1 MTILSGCTGATIE
14 KRYCQGNKSYA
25 GLDEPKKW
33 LDIEN
38 FFTSFRSPIQN
49 GGVMEDVKLVS
60 SKELSLIIGV
70 TERTVQTLAKNG
82 FITCQKEGSK
92 NRYDLYQV
100 VQEYLAYCAKK
111 EDKVFSSLEEAKMN
125 EEVRLK
131 RAKADAA
138 ELELKELKG
147 SLHSADDVE
156 KITTDLVL
164 FVRSGLLSLPGMLAM
179 DVVEAKDASEAS
191 EIIKKAVCNIL
202 EELAGYE
209 YDPEEYRRRV
219 RERQGWMND
228 REEEDI

>member
-1 MTILSGCTGATIE
+1 
-14 KRYCQGNKSYA
+14 
-25 GLDEPKKW
+25 
-33 LDIEN
+33 
-38 FFTSFRSPIQN
+38 
-49 GGVMEDVKLVS
+49 MEGVKLVS

-70 TERTVQTLAKNG
+70 TERTVQILAKNG
-82 FITCQKEGSK
+82 FITCQKDGNK

-100 VQEYLAYCAKK
+100 IQEYIAYCAKK
-111 EDKVFSSLEEAKMN
+111 EDKGFSSLEEEKMS

-138 ELELKELKG
+138 ELELNELRG

-179 DVVEAKDASEAS
+179 DVVEAKDAGEAS
-191 EIIKKAVCNIL
+191 EIIKKSVFNIL

-209 YDPEEYRRRV
+209 YDPEEYRHRV

-228 REEEDI
+228 REEDDI